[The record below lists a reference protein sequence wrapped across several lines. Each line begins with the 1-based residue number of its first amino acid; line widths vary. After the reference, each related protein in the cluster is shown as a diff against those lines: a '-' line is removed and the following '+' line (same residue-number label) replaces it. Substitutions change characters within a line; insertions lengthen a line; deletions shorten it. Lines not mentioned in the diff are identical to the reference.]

1 MDGEQLEQYCCRLS
15 VAVGASP
22 SGRLI
27 AQFVTAAREPALE
40 RRHGTTTGSV
50 ASAGKQA
57 WTRQQDAAEG
67 RVNPTQDPV
76 LDAKPAAA
84 AGTGACQFDDFRRL
98 GFDEL
103 VLNRPEE
110 SLRIIEGQSDVAV
123 CHGAAVSPDNQDTML
138 PRLGARVGEL
148 ECHKHAHGAPSV

>member
-1 MDGEQLEQYCCRLS
+1 MDGEQFVQDCCRLS

-22 SGRLI
+22 FGRLI

-57 WTRQQDAAEG
+57 WTRQQDAAEEG
-67 RVNPTQDPV
+67 VNPTQDPV

-84 AGTGACQFDDFRRL
+84 AGTGACQFDDLRRL
-98 GFDEL
+98 GVCPSNRSAKLL
-103 VLNRPEE
+103 VGKF
-110 SLRIIEGQSDVAV
+110 SRISG
-123 CHGAAVSPDNQDTML
+123 HGEDLS
-138 PRLGARVGEL
+138 
-148 ECHKHAHGAPSV
+148 